1 MPEIRRILLPT
12 DFSPRAETAKAYAL
26 KLAGTFGAELHLLHV
41 LQEPIAIVPESGLA
55 VAPPAL
61 NMPELTKA
69 AEDGLAGINVPEPG
83 RIAAR
88 VVRSGLPAE
97 EIVRYAGETGID
109 MIVQGTHGRTG
120 LAHVL
125 LGSVA
130 EKVVRKAPCAVLT
143 VRPHGHGA
151 NTA

>member
-1 MPEIRRILLPT
+1 MPEIRKILLPT
-12 DFSPRAETAKAYAL
+12 DFSPRAETAKAYAI
-26 KLAGTFGAELHLLHV
+26 KLAATFGADLHLLHV
-41 LQEPIAIVPESGLA
+41 LQDPIAVVPESGLA
-55 VAPPAL
+55 VAPPAV
-61 NMPELTKA
+61 NMPDLTRA
-69 AEDGLAGINVPEPG
+69 AEEALAGITIPAPA
-83 RIAAR
+83 RIAAS

-97 EIVRYAGETGID
+97 EIVRYAGEAGID
-109 MIVQGTHGRTG
+109 LIVQGTHGRTG

-151 NTA
+151 GDA